1 MGPLVRRIVELD
13 KTVDRAKGRK
23 PMSKHV
29 IGSRQEWIAAQTAD
43 GDPQLPTFDRRC
55 LDIPGWIVPGSFLR
69 PNQTVADD
77 IASRKIIDFESA
89 RREFERDY
97 FSERGVK
104 QANRAPSHR
113 LLTDPSDGLIES
125 LLTIA
130 LIAILGLSLLFGVF
144 WGF

>member
-1 MGPLVRRIVELD
+1 
-13 KTVDRAKGRK
+13 
-23 PMSKHV
+23 MSKHV

-43 GDPQLPTFDRRC
+43 GDPQPPTFDRGC
-55 LDIPGWIVPGSFLR
+55 LVPGSFLR
-69 PNQTVADD
+69 PSRTVADD

-97 FSERGVK
+97 FSDRDVK